1 MMIYDTCAWINKTVI
16 DDILMAQNKQSSVF
30 GIMKSEGYHQCH
42 CFELQVKI
50 EAEFRQELGY

>member
-16 DDILMAQNKQSSVF
+16 YDILMTQNMQSSVL
-30 GIMKSEGYHQCH
+30 GIVKYEGQQCH

-50 EAEFRQELGY
+50 EAEFRQESGY